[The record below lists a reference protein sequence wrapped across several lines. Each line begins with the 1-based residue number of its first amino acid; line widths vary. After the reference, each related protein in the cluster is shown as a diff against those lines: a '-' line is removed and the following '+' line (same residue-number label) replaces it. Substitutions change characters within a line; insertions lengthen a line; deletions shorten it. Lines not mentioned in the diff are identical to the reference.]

1 MLFTGSPSG
10 SAGVH
15 GGRFLKPCDRI
26 HAEIENIGS
35 LNVIMRQ
42 D

>member
-1 MLFTGSPSG
+1 MLFTGSPAG

-15 GGRFLKPCDRI
+15 GGRFLKPGDRI
-26 HAEIENIGS
+26 HAEIETIGS
-35 LNVIMRQ
+35 LDVTMRQ